1 MAVSCENE
9 GTKARP
15 GAGAGIPAQ
24 GRERVEQIVGAVRDG
39 DDERIRCLL
48 VVLAEVAD
56 AAALLYLRERLNAE
70 RLG

>member
-1 MAVSCENE
+1 MSCEDE
-9 GTKARP
+9 STTARQ

-24 GRERVEQIVGAVRDG
+24 AMETVEQIVGAVRDG

-56 AAALLYLRERLNAE
+56 AAVLLYLRERLNAE
-70 RLG
+70 RPR